1 MRKIP
6 TIFIRDSTGKIT
18 REPHPRADWVF
29 AGEGVAT
36 RKYDGTCCMIRDGK
50 LYKRR
55 EVRAGQPEPPGFGCS
70 EVDTATGKSVGWAPV
85 GDGAED
91 RWHREAF
98 AAAKEMGAEDGL
110 YELCGPKIQG
120 NPERFDTHVLVALAD
135 AQQIPD
141 APRDFDNLAV
151 FLAHFPHEGI
161 VWHHPDGRMAKI
173 KRKDF
178 ARLARGN

>member
-18 REPHPRADWVF
+18 REPHPAAAWVF

-36 RKYDGTCCMIRDGK
+36 QKYDGTCCIIHNGK
-50 LYKRR
+50 MFKRR
-55 EVRAGQPEPPGFGCS
+55 ELKTGQEEPAEFQAV
-70 EVDTATGKSVGWAPV
+70 ETDAATGKKVGWMPV

-98 AAAKEMGAEDGL
+98 ARAASKGAGDGL

-120 NPERFDTHVLVALAD
+120 NPEQYAEHVLVSID
-135 AQQIPD
+135 NAQQIPD
-141 APRDFDNLAV
+141 APREFDNLAA
-151 FLAHFPHEGI
+151 FLAHFPHEGV